1 MIMRTKFFDDMADDY
16 VKGDDGLR
24 MIITLGIM
32 MLLMMCR
39 VITIQWEIIFRMMVR
54 MLRI

>member
-1 MIMRTKFFDDMADDY
+1 MRTKFFDDMADDY

-54 MLRI
+54 MLRM

>member
-1 MIMRTKFFDDMADDY
+1 MIMRTKFCDDMADDY

-54 MLRI
+54 MLRM